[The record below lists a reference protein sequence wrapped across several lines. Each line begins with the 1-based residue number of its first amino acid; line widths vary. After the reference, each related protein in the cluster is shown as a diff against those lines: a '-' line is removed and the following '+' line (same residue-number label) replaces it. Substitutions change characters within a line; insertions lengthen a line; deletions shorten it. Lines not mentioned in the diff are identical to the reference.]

1 MPGASKPGSNR
12 AGVFALPD
20 RIAPACS
27 PSRVGS
33 FRATDAAVAA
43 RLLCGAWRCANPT
56 EGLQELQELQEMQE
70 MQELQET
77 GVHLDYLGSP
87 INKLADDISRLFGGD
102 AQTRQKGAAGDA
114 GAAGDRGALGLPGI
128 AYK

>member
-1 MPGASKPGSNR
+1 
-12 AGVFALPD
+12 
-20 RIAPACS
+20 
-27 PSRVGS
+27 
-33 FRATDAAVAA
+33 
-43 RLLCGAWRCANPT
+43 
-56 EGLQELQELQEMQE
+56 MQE

-114 GAAGDRGALGLPGI
+114 GDRGALGLPGI
-128 AYK
+128 APINKLADDISRLFGG